1 MMRKV
6 FVIASFLLLPLLA
19 AACGPFGPGPGPGR
33 GWEPGQMMNY
43 GFCYGGAF
51 MWVIFLIVLVVAVYF
66 IVQTLKSKN
75 SASEARETPLDILK
89 KRYAKG
95 EITKEEFDRM
105 KKDLG

>member
-1 MMRKV
+1 MRKV
-6 FVIASFLLLPLLA
+6 FVIASFLSLPLLA
-19 AACGPFGPGPGPGR
+19 AACGPFGPGPGR

-51 MWVIFLIVLVVAVYF
+51 MWVIFLTVLVVAVYF
-66 IVQTLKSKN
+66 IVQALKSKN
-75 SASEARETPLDILK
+75 SAPEARETPLDILK